1 MDQWL
6 KKRAAPNSSSA
17 SGSSSEPMEKRKK
30 ADKSKYR
37 QFHEQYVVFGF
48 TSTSTEPPQPLCFLC
63 GDVLSNNSMKPA
75 HLQRHLNT
83 KHLSCVGKTA
93 EFFQRKLS
101 EFKGSQEKLK
111 KVTAVSTK
119 ALEASYAVSLLV
131 AKSKKPFTVA
141 EELILPA
148 AVILA
153 ETMIDKKAADA
164 LKTVPLSN
172 NTVCRRIDDM
182 AVDIVDQ
189 VVEKLKLSGSFALQL
204 DESTDV
210 SGEGQLIAFVR
221 YRDISEINEH
231 ILFCKKLTGS
241 TTGKDVFHVIDT
253 FFSEHNLDWKS
264 CIHVCTDGAASMT
277 GRVKGLIAQ
286 IKKVNP
292 DVQWNHCII
301 HREALASKRMS
312 PELHEVLNDAVKV
325 INFVESRP
333 LNHRL
338 FERLCH
344 DSGAEHQQ
352 LLLHTDVRWLSKGKA
367 LQRLLELRNEVSAFL
382 AEHSHPLVVMLEN
395 TDWVA
400 RLAYLA
406 DFFSKLNNL
415 NLTLQ
420 GKDTHIL
427 NMYDKVCGFM
437 KKIKLWESKCEDGD
451 TSCFQQLNSYLSAGD
466 VDRAPIV
473 QLVSTHLSRLNSEFN
488 HYFPD
493 IESKSAKLDW
503 VRNPFMTE
511 STDNNIPTRLQ
522 ENLLDVSSDRGLK
535 MRYSETNLSQF
546 WCDVEKEYPDLGKH
560 ALNELLPFG
569 STYLCE
575 VTFSSMAVIKSK
587 HRNRLNLEKSLIAA
601 VATLPPRLTKLMS
614 ERQGQVSH

>member
-1 MDQWL
+1 
-6 KKRAAPNSSSA
+6 
-17 SGSSSEPMEKRKK
+17 
-30 ADKSKYR
+30 
-37 QFHEQYVVFGF
+37 
-48 TSTSTEPPQPLCFLC
+48 
-63 GDVLSNNSMKPA
+63 
-75 HLQRHLNT
+75 
-83 KHLSCVGKTA
+83 
-93 EFFQRKLS
+93 
-101 EFKGSQEKLK
+101 
-111 KVTAVSTK
+111 
-119 ALEASYAVSLLV
+119 
-131 AKSKKPFTVA
+131 
-141 EELILPA
+141 
-148 AVILA
+148 
-153 ETMIDKKAADA
+153 MIDKKAADA

-172 NTVCRRIDDM
+172 NTVCLRIDDK

-189 VVEKLKLSGSFALQL
+189 VVEKLKLSGIFALQL

-210 SGEGQLIAFVR
+210 SREAQLIAFVR

-241 TTGKDVFHVIDT
+241 TIGKDVFHVIDT
-253 FFSEHNLDWKS
+253 FFSELNLDWKS

-277 GRVKGLIAQ
+277 GRVKGLIAH
-286 IKKVNP
+286 IKEVNP
-292 DVQWNHCII
+292 DVQWNHCIN
-301 HREALASKRMS
+301 HREALAM
-312 PELHEVLNDAVKV
+312 A
-325 INFVESRP
+325 
-333 LNHRL
+333 
-338 FERLCH
+338 
-344 DSGAEHQQ
+344 
-352 LLLHTDVRWLSKGKA
+352 LSTK
-367 LQRLLELRNEVSAFL
+367 RLLELRNE
-382 AEHSHPLVVMLEN
+382 
-395 TDWVA
+395 
-400 RLAYLA
+400 
-406 DFFSKLNNL
+406 
-415 NLTLQ
+415 

-451 TSCFQQLNSYLSAGD
+451 TSCLQQLNSYLSASD
-466 VDRAPIV
+466 VDSRDVPI
-473 QLVSTHLSRLNSEFN
+473 RLNSEFN

-503 VRNPFMTE
+503 VRKPFITE

-546 WCDVEKEYPDLGKH
+546 WWDVEKEYPYLGKH

-587 HRNRLNLEKSLIAA
+587 HRNRLSLEKSMIAA

>member
-1 MDQWL
+1 M
-6 KKRAAPNSSSA
+6 
-17 SGSSSEPMEKRKK
+17 
-30 ADKSKYR
+30 SKYR
-37 QFHEQYVVFGF
+37 QFHEQYVVFSF

-83 KHLSCVGKTA
+83 KHLSCVSKTA

-111 KVTAVSTK
+111 KATAVSTK

-172 NTVCRRIDDM
+172 NTVCWRIDDM

-210 SGEGQLIAFVR
+210 SGEAQLIAFVR

-241 TTGKDVFHVIDT
+241 TTVKDVFHVIDT

-437 KKIKLWESKCEDGD
+437 KKIKLWESK
-451 TSCFQQLNSYLSAGD
+451 L
-466 VDRAPIV
+466 

-493 IESKSAKLDW
+493 IE
-503 VRNPFMTE
+503 N
-511 STDNNIPTRLQ
+511 
-522 ENLLDVSSDRGLK
+522 RGLK

-614 ERQGQVSH
+614 ERQGQLTRHSI